1 MTLTLAIVI
10 AVIVIALAFDY
21 TNGFH
26 DAANAIATSVSTRAL
41 TPRVA
46 LTLAAIMNFVG
57 ALLGQEVAK
66 TVADV
71 ITIENGAGEL
81 QVGVNTGLVIV
92 MAGLLGAIVWNLI
105 TWWFG
110 LPSSS
115 SHALIGGLVGSAIAG
130 GVSVKWDTIVE
141 KVLIPMVLSPLFG
154 FCAAFVVMLS
164 IMWIFRRRNPHRTM
178 RGFRLMQT
186 FSAAALSLGH
196 GLQDA
201 QKTMGVILLTLV
213 IAYPASYNIETL
225 PLWVVLAAAG
235 AISAGTYAG
244 GWRIMRTLG
253 RKIIDLD
260 PARGFSAEA
269 VGATVLYT
277 TAFVFHAPISTTHTI
292 TSAVMGAGA
301 TKRLSAVR
309 WGMARTILTAWILTF
324 PMAGLMAWLSFEI
337 LHLVIL

>member
-1 MTLTLAIVI
+1 VSLDLAIVI
-10 AVIVIALAFDY
+10 AVVVIALAFDY

-46 LTLAAIMNFVG
+46 LILAAVMNFVG
-57 ALLGQEVAK
+57 ALLGQEIAN
-66 TVADV
+66 TVKDV
-71 ITIENGAGEL
+71 IGPPDGNH
-81 QVGVNTGLVIV
+81 GLVIV
-92 MAGLLGAIVWNLI
+92 MAGLMGAIVWNLV
-105 TWWFG
+105 TWYFG

-115 SHALIGGLVGSAIAG
+115 SHALIGGLVGAAIAG
-130 GVSVKWDTIVE
+130 GAVVHWATIVE

-164 IMWIFRRRNPHRTM
+164 IMWIFRKRNPHRVH

-186 FSAAALSLGH
+186 FSAAALALGH

-201 QKTMGVILLTLV
+201 QKTMGVIFLALIT
-213 IAYPASYNIETL
+213 AYPENYGGDDL
-225 PLWVVLAAAG
+225 PLWVVLAAAT
-235 AISAGTYAG
+235 AISAGTYSG

-253 RKIIDLD
+253 RRIIHLD

-269 VGATVLYT
+269 VGAGVLYS
-277 TAFVFHAPISTTHTI
+277 TAFIFHAPISTTHTI

-309 WGMARTILTAWILTF
+309 WGVARSILAAWVLTF
-324 PMAGLMAWLSFEI
+324 PMAGLVAAGSYFL
-337 LHLVIL
+337 LHLVLPV

>member
-1 MTLTLAIVI
+1 MSLTLAIVI
-10 AVIVIALAFDY
+10 AVVVIALAFDY

-46 LTLAAIMNFVG
+46 LILAAIMNFVG
-57 ALLGQEVAK
+57 ALLGQEIAN
-66 TVADV
+66 TVKDV
-71 ITIENGAGEL
+71 ISPPGDN
-81 QVGVNTGLVIV
+81 QGLIIV
-92 MAGLLGAIVWNLI
+92 MSGLLGAITWNLI

-115 SHALIGGLVGSAIAG
+115 SHALIGGLVGAAIG
-130 GVSVKWDTIVE
+130 GGADVDWAKIVE

-164 IMWIFRRRNPHRTM
+164 IMWIFRRKNPHKVM
-178 RGFRLMQT
+178 RGFRMMQT
-186 FSAAALSLGH
+186 ISAAALALGH

-201 QKTMGVILLTLV
+201 QKTMGVIFLALLTGG
-213 IAYPASYNIETL
+213 YASANDDL
-225 PLWVVLAAAG
+225 PLWVVIAAAS

-269 VGATVLYT
+269 VGASVLYT

-301 TKRLSAVR
+301 TKRFSAVR
-309 WGMARTILTAWILTF
+309 WGVARSILAAWILTF
-324 PMAGLMAWLSFEI
+324 PMAGIVAWLCYEVLS
-337 LHLVIL
+337 LVIPV